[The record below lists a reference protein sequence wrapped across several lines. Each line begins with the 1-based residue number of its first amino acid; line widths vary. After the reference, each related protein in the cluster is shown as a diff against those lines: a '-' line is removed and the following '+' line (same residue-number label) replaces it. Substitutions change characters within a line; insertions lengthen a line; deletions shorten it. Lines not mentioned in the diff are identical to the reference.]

1 MEIEM
6 KFKSCSLQKEFTNME
21 MGKLEFLRTRTY
33 VNPEFYNTW
42 PGASAKSPIWMLG
55 ASFVPFQK
63 ACKWRWMGREQPN
76 SNQYPYGMLA
86 MQGTSLFTMPK
97 FWYIMYNFIHYFNYF
112 KYDMLRFEYFMG
124 IHKCL
129 HIYIC
134 IYVYTS
140 VYIYMLYVIGQLNH
154 LDPFIENV
162 RNSLIL

>member
-1 MEIEM
+1 MLLVHSPDEAMVSGGPAKVRSWELPRGGRSLGIWAIICCSPRPLAETWMRTEI
-6 KFKSCSLQKEFTNME
+6 N
-21 MGKLEFLRTRTY
+21 R
-33 VNPEFYNTW
+33 
-42 PGASAKSPIWMLG
+42 
-55 ASFVPFQK
+55 
-63 ACKWRWMGREQPN
+63 CKPH
-76 SNQYPYGMLA
+76 PYGMLA

-140 VYIYMLYVIGQLNH
+140 VYIYMLYVIDQLNH